1 MNNVLFAMASLPAGI
16 SQASTPVPRVRESWL
31 QVAFRSTKPPSG
43 GTAEFNPGSTTS
55 KQQLE
60 LGEEVAATVCCQPGE
75 TVESGKKKTL
85 DSFHL
90 LWTNFPTVESINTF
104 VGLDVLKEFGQF

>member
-60 LGEEVAATVCCQPGE
+60 EEAAATVCCQPGE
-75 TVESGKKKTL
+75 TVESGKADFRFFSPVVDKL
-85 DSFHL
+85 FYCSIH
-90 LWTNFPTVESINTF
+90 ESINTF